1 MNWEFDK
8 DFLPRAPA
16 LSTAPSVFPAPPSF
30 PLPAR
35 LFGPQTVRCLCSGI
49 QVNGHHVMHAHAGA
63 HIKSFFRAPGSP
75 QTRRR
80 ERRPGP
86 GAAGTAALL
95 HPAAAHPVPPR
106 WACGEI
112 RGKAGGLRGS
122 RACYLL
128 RRQAI
133 AGWLRVWGGR
143 AGDGVQK
150 VPFTSRGSRG
160 GAGAESSSLP
170 RSHVG

>member
-8 DFLPRAPA
+8 DFLPRVPA

-35 LFGPQTVRCLCSGI
+35 LFGPQTVRCLCSGL

-95 HPAAAHPVPPR
+95 HPAAAPRPAEVGLWGDLGRGWGSTGVSSLLPPR
-106 WACGEI
+106 E
-112 RGKAGGLRGS
+112 
-122 RACYLL
+122 
-128 RRQAI
+128 
-133 AGWLRVWGGR
+133 AGWSGL
-143 AGDGVQK
+143 APGV
-150 VPFTSRGSRG
+150 GW
-160 GAGAESSSLP
+160 L
-170 RSHVG
+170 